1 VKWRLGS
8 TAARRPAEQVITTH
22 ELWFHELLGAYAVRL
37 QEGRVTG
44 VHGPIPL
51 STVAYCDPRS
61 LEYDERP
68 ETILRAHDSPEQF
81 CLLEHWHKGL
91 WITPGRPRTVLGRL
105 LQRVRSG

>member
-8 TAARRPAEQVITTH
+8 TAARRPAEAVITTH

-37 QEGRVTG
+37 HAGRVTG

-51 STVAYCDPRS
+51 STVAYCDPHR

-68 ETILRAHDSPEQF
+68 EAILRAHDSPEQF
-81 CLLEHWHKGL
+81 CLLEDWRKGR
-91 WITPGRPRTVLGRL
+91 WVSPGRPRTLLARL
-105 LQRVRSG
+105 LQRVRG